1 MVRSSDSRYAA
12 AGTAP
17 LAWADEKRGVLANFE
32 ADDSAL
38 SVARRFCSG
47 GRWDRPPLAPPSKGR
62 EAPRNIRGGKSP
74 SLFCTFSTG
83 HPGPG
88 LMKSGAY
95 WRISRRTIRR
105 FLLRDRIVMATSGID
120 PPCVI
125 PAEGQSRSRST
136 SKSRSRSGAVERL
149 SECGRRDRP
158 PLAPPSKGGELRATF
173 AAGNLPP
180 YSVRFQL
187 ATLALG

>member
-47 GRWDRPPLAPPSKGR
+47 GR
-62 EAPRNIRGGKSP
+62 
-74 SLFCTFSTG
+74 
-83 HPGPG
+83 
-88 LMKSGAY
+88 
-95 WRISRRTIRR
+95 
-105 FLLRDRIVMATSGID
+105 
-120 PPCVI
+120 
-125 PAEGQSRSRST
+125 
-136 SKSRSRSGAVERL
+136 
-149 SECGRRDRP
+149 RDRP
-158 PLAPPSKGGELRATF
+158 PWPPLLKGGKLRATF

-180 YSVRFQL
+180 YSVRFLL